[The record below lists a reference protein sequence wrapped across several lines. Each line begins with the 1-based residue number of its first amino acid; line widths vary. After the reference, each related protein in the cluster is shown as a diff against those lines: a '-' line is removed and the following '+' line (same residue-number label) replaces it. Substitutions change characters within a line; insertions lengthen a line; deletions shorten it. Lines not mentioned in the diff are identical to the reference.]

1 MVVYMYLAIL
11 IVTSI
16 ITGIIV
22 TIMERKG
29 FYPKKEKNK
38 KPVKKV
44 EDPVIMSAV
53 TIMNMDPIKVDD
65 IDEDNTDSPVLLSS
79 YTVDLS
85 DVVNKAK
92 TEGCVWK

>member
-29 FYPKKEKNK
+29 FYPKKEKK
-38 KPVKKV
+38 KTVVKKE

-53 TIMNMDPIKVDD
+53 TIMNMEPINVEDM
-65 IDEDNTDSPVLLSS
+65 DEENTDSPVLLSS

-92 TEGCVWK
+92 TEGCV

>member
-92 TEGCVWK
+92 TEGCV